1 MSRPIKRIDFVHDF
15 LAGIFAD
22 DLHAKRV
29 ASLANGALGVMTSA
43 SLAVSI
49 IGHSLAQ
56 ARGLLGK
63 HAIKQVDRL
72 LSNQG
77 IVVWDMF
84 AAWVTQIVGQRKAI
98 VVAMDWTDFDADD
111 QTTLALNLVS
121 NHGRATPLLWLT
133 VLKDELKDSRN
144 DFEDLCLARLAESL
158 PDGVAVTI
166 LADRGFGDT
175 KLFGFLDT
183 LGFDYVIRF
192 RGNIHVTAADGE
204 TRAAAAWVG
213 KGGRARKLRAAE
225 VTAGRHKVGAV
236 VCVHA
241 RDMKAAW
248 CLAASNAEATAREI
262 TNHYARRWTIEPGF
276 RDTKDLRFGMG
287 LGVLRIA
294 DPQRRDRLLLLNAFA
309 IVLLTL
315 LGAAGESLGMDRHL
329 KVNTAKRRTHSLFR
343 QGCMLY
349 ELIPNMP
356 DVRLRPLVARFSE
369 YINQHAA
376 LRVGFESH
384 EARAI
389 RRTRSMTEAA

>member
-1 MSRPIKRIDFVHDF
+1 MNHPIKRVEFVQKYLD
-15 LAGIFAD
+15 GIFAE

-29 ASLANGALGVMTSA
+29 MSLANGALGVMTGA
-43 SLAVSI
+43 SLAVSM
-49 IGHSLAQ
+49 IGQSLAQ
-56 ARGLLGK
+56 ARGLLSK

-84 AAWVTQIVGQRKAI
+84 APWVAEVVGARKTI

-111 QTTLALNLVS
+111 QATLALSLVT
-121 NHGRATPLLWLT
+121 NHGRATPLLWLS
-133 VLKDELKDSRN
+133 VLKDELKDQRN
-144 DFEDLCLARLAESL
+144 DFEDVCLARLAQVL
-158 PDGVAVTI
+158 PEGVAVMI

-175 KLFGFLDT
+175 KLFDFLDT
-183 LGFDYVIRF
+183 LGFAYVIRF
-192 RGNIHVTAADGE
+192 RGNIHVSAADGQ
-204 TRAAAAWVG
+204 TRPAAAWVG
-213 KGGRARKLRAAE
+213 KGGRARKLRDAE

-236 VCVHA
+236 VCGKA
-241 RDMKAAW
+241 REMKEAW

-262 TNHYARRWTIEPGF
+262 MNYYAKRWTIEPWF

-287 LGVLRIA
+287 LSVLRIA

-329 KVNTAKRRTHSLFR
+329 KVNTAKHRTHSLFR

-356 DVRLRPLVARFSE
+356 EARLRPLVARFRE
-369 YINQHAA
+369 YLNQHGAFNQTFAA
-376 LRVGFESH
+376 V
-384 EARAI
+384 
-389 RRTRSMTEAA
+389 

>member
-1 MSRPIKRIDFVHDF
+1 MNHPIKRVEFVRKYLD
-15 LAGIFAD
+15 GIFAED
-22 DLHAKRV
+22 VHAKRV
-29 ASLANGALGVMTSA
+29 MSLANGAVGVMTGA

-49 IGHSLAQ
+49 IGQSLAQ
-56 ARGLLGK
+56 ARGLLSK

-84 AAWVTQIVGQRKAI
+84 APWVAEVVGARKTI

-111 QTTLALNLVS
+111 QATLALSLVT
-121 NHGRATPLLWLT
+121 NHGRATPLLWLS
-133 VLKDELKDSRN
+133 VLKDELKDQRN
-144 DFEDLCLARLAESL
+144 DFEDLCLARLAKVL
-158 PDGVAVTI
+158 PEGVAVTI

-175 KLFGFLDT
+175 KLFDFLNT
-183 LGFDYVIRF
+183 LGFAYVIRF
-192 RGNIHVTAADGE
+192 RGNIHVSAADGE
-204 TRAAAAWVG
+204 TRPAAAWVG
-213 KGGRARKLRAAE
+213 KGGRARKLRDAE
-225 VTAGRHKVGAV
+225 VTAGRHKVGAI
-236 VCVHA
+236 VCVKA
-241 RDMKAAW
+241 RDMKEAW

-262 TNHYARRWTIEPGF
+262 MNYYAKRWTIEPGF

-287 LGVLRIA
+287 LSVLRIA

-329 KVNTAKRRTHSLFR
+329 KVNTAKHRTHSLFR

-356 DVRLRPLVARFSE
+356 DARLRPLVARFHD
-369 YINQHAA
+369 YLNQH
-376 LRVGFESH
+376 
-384 EARAI
+384 EAFNQTFAI
-389 RRTRSMTEAA
+389 V